1 MKSRK
6 FLLGLAVL
14 TALALFTAI
23 TAVLEHP
30 WLPTAGL
37 AALTLL
43 IGVIALDTNRRTRS
57 RYGSR
62 ALAPQAAPAA
72 PATTEEDL
80 LGTIRLLQAQYVGR
94 LDRAQDSLELAT
106 SALLA
111 ATEERDRTRATQQ

>member
-1 MKSRK
+1 MRSRK
-6 FLLGLAVL
+6 FLLGLGAL
-14 TALALFTAI
+14 TALALLAVV

-30 WLPTAGL
+30 WLPTASL
-37 AALTLL
+37 AVLL
-43 IGVIALDTNRRTRS
+43 MLVGATALDTNKRTRS

-62 ALAPQAAPAA
+62 PMAAPASSA

-106 SALLA
+106 TALLA
-111 ATEERDRTRATQQ
+111 ATQERDPSRATQQ